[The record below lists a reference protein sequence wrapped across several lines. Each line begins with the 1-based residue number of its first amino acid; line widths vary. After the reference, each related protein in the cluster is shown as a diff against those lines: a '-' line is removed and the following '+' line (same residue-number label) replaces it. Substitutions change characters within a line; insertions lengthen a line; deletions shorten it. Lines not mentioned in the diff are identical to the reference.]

1 MYKMNLEHVMQGNK
15 KMLRKYEKH
24 VGICLKGLPL
34 AKFEITGA
42 SEWIVILINKIRI
55 WVHTVNKL
63 KVIGEKQTYLY

>member
-1 MYKMNLEHVMQGNK
+1 MILELGQRMYKMNLEHVMQGNK

-42 SEWIVILINKIRI
+42 SE
-55 WVHTVNKL
+55 
-63 KVIGEKQTYLY
+63 